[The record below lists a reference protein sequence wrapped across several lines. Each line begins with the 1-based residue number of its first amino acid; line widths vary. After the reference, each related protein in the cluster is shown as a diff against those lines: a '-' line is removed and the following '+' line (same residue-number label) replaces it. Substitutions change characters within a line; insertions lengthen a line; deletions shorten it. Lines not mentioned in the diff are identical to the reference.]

1 MALKE
6 VFPNLLLIAED
17 EDESMQFKC
26 YASWGIPQNLN
37 FIHVFHVL
45 KLESADS
52 LLLWSMPF

>member
-45 KLESADS
+45 ELESVR
-52 LLLWSMPF
+52 F

>member
-6 VFPNLLLIAED
+6 VFPNLILIAED
-17 EDESMQFKC
+17 KDESMQFGC

-37 FIHVFHVL
+37 FIHAFHVL
-45 KLESADS
+45 ELKSADS